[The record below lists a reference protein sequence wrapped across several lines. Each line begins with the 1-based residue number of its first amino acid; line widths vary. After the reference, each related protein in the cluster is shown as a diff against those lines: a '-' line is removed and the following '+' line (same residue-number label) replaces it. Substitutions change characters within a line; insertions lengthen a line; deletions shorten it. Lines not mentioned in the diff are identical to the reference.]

1 MYDCHHPGEQCA
13 ECSQHYAVRQG
24 IRTLGCH
31 THELGLVSGGGV
43 VKDIM
48 GVVND
53 IMGVVVYIKG
63 VSWCPIEG
71 MIVTL
76 VISVLNA
83 AIIMLL
89 GKVYDHLAAIRGYNI

>member
-1 MYDCHHPGEQCA
+1 MRPALCCWARYTNTWLPYSRIG
-13 ECSQHYAVRQG
+13 
-24 IRTLGCH
+24 
-31 THELGLVSGGGV
+31 VSLWGGV

-53 IMGVVVYIKG
+53 IMGVVVYIVG
-63 VSWCPIEG
+63 VSWCPIES

-76 VISVLNA
+76 LSSVLNA

-89 GKVYDHLAAIRGYNI
+89 GNVYEHLDAILTHWGYSLVVS